1 MTTVLGP
8 PHAGAPA
15 PPAFPPFPPP
25 PPPVGPGRA
34 VVGASVAA
42 LVVAFAAS
50 GLATAAWMTSSKA
63 PSSSV
68 VVPWSPPTP
77 SSEQVAAAR
86 TKACELWGISATTMD
101 DATNAVAHAPADWND
116 PVTQEALAKE
126 ARVILVESA
135 YLRRELPTSTPAA
148 IRAGID
154 DYLAAS
160 SDMENA
166 TTHRKGSLRNA
177 AIERA
182 NGAEEK
188 VNAACR

>member
-8 PHAGAPA
+8 LHAGTPA
-15 PPAFPPFPPP
+15 PPTLPPFPTSP
-25 PPPVGPGRA
+25 PPPVGPGRGA
-34 VVGASVAA
+34 VGASVAV
-42 LVVAFAAS
+42 LVVAAAAAA
-50 GLATAAWMTSSKA
+50 LATVAWMT
-63 PSSSV
+63 PSAATSTV
-68 VVPWSPPTP
+68 VVPWSPATP
-77 SSEQVAAAR
+77 SSDQVAAAR
-86 TKACELWGISATTMD
+86 AKACELWGLSATTMD

-116 PVTQEALAKE
+116 PGTQEALAKE

-135 YLRRELPTSTPAA
+135 FLRRELPIDTPAA
-148 IRAGID
+148 IRSAID

-166 TTHRKGSLRNA
+166 TTHRKGSLRDA

-182 NGAEEK
+182 NTAEAK